1 MVRTTFKTR
10 KSKDSRP
17 DEENEELVDHDHEL
31 VALQE
36 NSRPI
41 IKSNIDLNQPDEA
54 EPAEGS
60 LDSQIG
66 KLVSDLMDGR
76 PLPHCRSP
84 RKCHVVK
91 IQIFETFSKDR
102 ILARKIKVFGI
113 QVIRVDFL

>member
-1 MVRTTFKTR
+1 MCQQLLKSFLTKQVVRTTFKTR

-54 EPAEGS
+54 EAGS

-66 KLVSDLMDGR
+66 KLVSDLMDVGHY
-76 PLPHCRSP
+76 LIADHQEKYCGENS
-84 RKCHVVK
+84 
-91 IQIFETFSKDR
+91 TFYR
-102 ILARKIKVFGI
+102 L
-113 QVIRVDFL
+113 